1 MLVSPINNNNNNFT
15 FQAINEK
22 YYNQALKEM
31 KWAGG
36 RVTGHF
42 INCIGDDVILFKTI
56 SPQDGVDTLKAVRAL
71 IDKKKYKSTVDW
83 INEILGHFNYLA
95 KQERIEQRRLL
106 KKELKKM
113 KHK

>member
-1 MLVSPINNNNNNFT
+1 MLISPINSANNNLS

-22 YYNQALKEM
+22 YYNRALKEM
-31 KWAGG
+31 SWGG
-36 RVTGHF
+36 GDLTGHY
-42 INCIGDDVILFKTI
+42 INRIGDEVILFKTI

-83 INEILGHFNYLA
+83 INELLGHFNYLA

>member
-22 YYNQALKEM
+22 YYNRAVKDISKYGDVDDFVLY
-31 KWAGG
+31 
-36 RVTGHF
+36 R
-42 INCIGDDVILFKTI
+42 IGDDVAMFKTI
-56 SPQDGVDTLKAVRAL
+56 PPQDGVDTLKAVRDL
-71 IDKKKYKSTVDW
+71 IDKKKHKSTIDW
-83 INEILGHFNYLA
+83 INQLIGEFKQLA

>member
-1 MLVSPINNNNNNFT
+1 MLISPINSANNNLS
-15 FQAINEK
+15 FQAVNEK
-22 YYNQALKEM
+22 YYNRAVKDISKYGDVDATFLYD
-31 KWAGG
+31 
-36 RVTGHF
+36 
-42 INCIGDDVILFKTI
+42 IGDDVILFKTI

-71 IDKKKYKSTVDW
+71 TDKKKYKSTVDW
-83 INEILGHFNYLA
+83 INELLGHFNYLA